1 MPIVALSES
10 AAALL
15 RSRPDRPVEVT
26 PGNLDAH
33 RELAAAG

>member
-1 MPIVALSES
+1 MPMVTLSES

-15 RSRPDRPVEVT
+15 RSRLNRPVEVT

-33 RELAAAG
+33 RELAAG